1 MGERYGLFFEE
12 FPADYPEKS
21 RALLTGF
28 ALSGIQGYLFG
39 RINGEWTPARVRRA
53 SRYVSLATEAVGAYL
68 VRAHG
73 GIPSPPADDEQR
85 QGLAP
90 HGPRNTPW
98 KSWRGSW
105 SG

>member
-39 RINGEWTPARVRRA
+39 RING
-53 SRYVSLATEAVGAYL
+53 
-68 VRAHG
+68 
-73 GIPSPPADDEQR
+73 
-85 QGLAP
+85 
-90 HGPRNTPW
+90 
-98 KSWRGSW
+98 
-105 SG
+105 

>member
-39 RINGEWTPARVRRA
+39 RINGEWTPA
-53 SRYVSLATEAVGAYL
+53 VGAAGL
-68 VRAHG
+68 PLCIPGARRRWGSTWSGHG
-73 GIPSPPADDEQR
+73 GLPPPS
-85 QGLAP
+85 
-90 HGPRNTPW
+90 H
-98 KSWRGSW
+98 
-105 SG
+105 

>member
-68 VRAHG
+68 VRAMG
-73 GIPSPPADDEQR
+73 GYRPHPLMMSRAGSSRPPE
-85 QGLAP
+85 
-90 HGPRNTPW
+90 HPW